1 MRRLRLAV
9 QCLGFFAILAA
20 MSAGTKA
27 QIPDKFANLQALPK
41 DIPKNELVGIMRSY
55 AGDLGVR
62 CGFCHVGGDPNTL
75 QGVNFASDENDKKKI
90 ARLMIRMVQS
100 INQDQLPK
108 LGKKP
113 SPQIRCV
120 TCHRRNSDPRTID
133 ALLTASIQKDG
144 VEAAIAMYRKLKT
157 ENYGNGKYDF
167 SDIPLNVVGE
177 SLLESDKTKEATAVL
192 ELDAELNPQSEWG
205 RYLLG
210 MAHLKGGE
218 KEKGRADFQK
228 VLEMNPGNPM
238 ARKRLE
244 NLDKAEK

>member
-9 QCLGFFAILAA
+9 QCLGFFTILVA
-20 MSAGTKA
+20 MSAGAKA
-27 QIPDKFANLQALPK
+27 QIPDKFTNLQALPK
-41 DIPKNELVGIMRSY
+41 DIPKKDLVGIMRSY

-75 QGVNFASDENDKKKI
+75 QGVNFASDENDKKKT
-90 ARLMIRMVQS
+90 ARFMIRMVQS

-113 SPQIRCV
+113 SPKVSCV

-133 ALLTASIQKDG
+133 ALLTESIQKDG

-167 SDIPLNVVGE
+167 SDIPLNEVGE

-228 VLEMNPGNPM
+228 VLEMNPRNPM

-244 NLDKAEK
+244 NLDKTEK